1 TDKASLLTAAVNK
14 VLELKTEADKAMNP
28 PDEPEYKENIKFWP
42 FPNGNDDLVLA
53 YYDDENSTKFL
64 RATFS
69 CEDRVGLMSEVAK
82 AVRSVKEIG
91 KIVKSEISIVGG
103 RTKCTIVIKLLKTS
117 TSAPPGGGGTSDG
130 GTETA
135 VGGTNTKSTVNHGKN
150 SSATTRKSI
159 IFDDDDLV
167 KLRRALKPVVNK
179 QTTTTGSGYKVSLYN
194 NRFFHH

>member
-14 VLELKTEADKAMNP
+14 VLELKTEAGNAMNP

-117 TSAPPGGGGTSDG
+117 TSAPPGGGG
-130 GTETA
+130 GTETV
-135 VGGTNTKSTVNHGKN
+135 VGGTTTKPTVNHGKN
-150 SSATTRKSI
+150 SSTSTRRSI
-159 IFDDDDLV
+159 ICDDDDLV

-179 QTTTTGSGYKVSLYN
+179 QTTTTGSGYKVSLCN